1 MKNHRRF
8 LPGVINHCYQNTRD
22 GFLLFYS
29 ICDYL
34 ACFTIIC
41 TVARRHHVKVLSLC
55 LMPDHLHGSFVA
67 DYIEELCAFVGH
79 YTSSVA
85 RENNETC
92 GHAGPLFNEPF
103 GSAPKPGGKNGRTNL
118 IYVGNNP
125 VERHLADKAEN
136 YRWNYLAYAES
147 DHPFSAPIV
156 KRKASGP
163 LKIAVAQVDAL
174 RRSNRP
180 IPYKMLKRMFSRLGR
195 KEANQLTDYIIAT
208 YNVIDYVAAAKYF
221 DNFDAMLTAMHS
233 TTGNEY
239 EIDEQFCG
247 RRDDVYAKMT
257 SLLLSSGKFQDIH
270 DILKLSLAEKMRL
283 FNYLLGKTSATRAQ
297 IMKFLRIKQRP

>member
-136 YRWNYLAYAES
+136 YRWNFLAYAES

-163 LKIAVAQVDAL
+163 LKI
-174 RRSNRP
+174 
-180 IPYKMLKRMFSRLGR
+180 
-195 KEANQLTDYIIAT
+195 
-208 YNVIDYVAAAKYF
+208 
-221 DNFDAMLTAMHS
+221 
-233 TTGNEY
+233 
-239 EIDEQFCG
+239 
-247 RRDDVYAKMT
+247 
-257 SLLLSSGKFQDIH
+257 
-270 DILKLSLAEKMRL
+270 
-283 FNYLLGKTSATRAQ
+283 
-297 IMKFLRIKQRP
+297 

>member
-1 MKNHRRF
+1 
-8 LPGVINHCYQNTRD
+8 
-22 GFLLFYS
+22 
-29 ICDYL
+29 
-34 ACFTIIC
+34 
-41 TVARRHHVKVLSLC
+41 
-55 LMPDHLHGSFVA
+55 
-67 DYIEELCAFVGH
+67 
-79 YTSSVA
+79 
-85 RENNETC
+85 
-92 GHAGPLFNEPF
+92 
-103 GSAPKPGGKNGRTNL
+103 
-118 IYVGNNP
+118 
-125 VERHLADKAEN
+125 
-136 YRWNYLAYAES
+136 
-147 DHPFSAPIV
+147 
-156 KRKASGP
+156 
-163 LKIAVAQVDAL
+163 
-174 RRSNRP
+174 
-180 IPYKMLKRMFSRLGR
+180 MLKRMFSRLGR